1 MELCDEWKRGDVEE
15 EEDKNMRKTRKKTE
29 RQTDSMTKTYLQQ
42 DIIPWVKKKQK
53 NSNNAT
59 TLRNKGDTTQNT
71 ITFYSPV
78 TNIHG
83 IIGR

>member
-1 MELCDEWKRGDVEE
+1 MSE
-15 EEDKNMRKTRKKTE
+15 
-29 RQTDSMTKTYLQQ
+29 
-42 DIIPWVKKKQK
+42 KKQK